1 MKDLK
6 QSENII
12 ALMTLYRQEWEYRD
26 SNFYSLFWRFMYLSL
41 VITFFPYLVNHF
53 NIINFPIS
61 QIPIWIFSFSGIFCS
76 IMGFYITTNEEKRI
90 EELDNTYKKLL
101 NELPR
106 KFQVESIIEKY
117 KDKKIKFFNYRTN
130 NVLCF
135 TYIIVV
141 ILAISN
147 IFIESIVNK

>member
-1 MKDLK
+1 
-6 QSENII
+6 
-12 ALMTLYRQEWEYRD
+12 
-26 SNFYSLFWRFMYLSL
+26 
-41 VITFFPYLVNHF
+41 
-53 NIINFPIS
+53 
-61 QIPIWIFSFSGIFCS
+61 
-76 IMGFYITTNEEKRI
+76 MGFYITTNEEKRI